1 MVASEVKMLAT
12 QTGTST
18 AEIGAQIAKCRLPPR
33 RLSTRSA
40 ESADDR
46 RGQLD
51 LASIATAVEAQG
63 VATAEIARNVQ
74 QTSQSVKDVTAT
86 IGGVS
91 KAATE
96 TGVAATEVLSA
107 ADGLSRQAVQL
118 TSEVGSFVEDVR
130 AA

>member
-1 MVASEVKMLAT
+1 
-12 QTGTST
+12 
-18 AEIGAQIAKCRLPPR
+18 
-33 RLSTRSA
+33 
-40 ESADDR
+40 
-46 RGQLD
+46 
-51 LASIATAVEAQG
+51 